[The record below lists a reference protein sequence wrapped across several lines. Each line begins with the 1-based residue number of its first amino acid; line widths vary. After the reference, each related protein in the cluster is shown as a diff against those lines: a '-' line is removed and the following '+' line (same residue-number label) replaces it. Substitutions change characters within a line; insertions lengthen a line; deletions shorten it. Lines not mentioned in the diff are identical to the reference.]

1 MNYARGAY
9 AARLETIFDDLD
21 IEYATAGL
29 APAQHQNVDPL
40 ILAAAQHHN
49 FDLLILD
56 ADIARHLGG
65 SLSTRLR
72 TC

>member
-21 IEYATAGL
+21 IEH
-29 APAQHQNVDPL
+29 APAIP
-40 ILAAAQHHN
+40 AAAQHHN
-49 FDLLILD
+49 VDLLILD
-56 ADIARHLGG
+56 ADIAGHLGG
-65 SLSTRLR
+65 SPSTRRR